1 MAAGTGSRFAGLRSL
16 PSAALRVLGLG
27 IGFVVLV
34 TSIFAGVGAFQD
46 REPRPD
52 EPIAAPEPTPVPPPA
67 PAPEPDGDDVD
78 DSDADDAEDD
88 ADAGDE
94 ASDDV
99 PVEQPA
105 PTGPR
110 PESVTVQ
117 LLDAITGQDADAVAR
132 VRRILNDA
140 NFNVRASNR
149 ARMMYDVTT
158 VFYTDG
164 FEAQGRLVAQA
175 LDVTEVRAMSTLP
188 AERRLSSSIMVH
200 VLVGADRR

>member
-16 PSAALRVLGLG
+16 PSSALRVLGLG

-34 TSIFAGVGAFQD
+34 TSIFAGVGALQD

-67 PAPEPDGDDVD
+67 PAPEPDGDVNDP
-78 DSDADDAEDD
+78 DADDTDTDDGAEDD
-88 ADAGDE
+88 AA
-94 ASDDV
+94 DDV
-99 PVEQPA
+99 PVEPPA

-132 VRRILNDA
+132 VRRILADA
-140 NFNVRASNR
+140 NFNIRASNR